1 MTKIS
6 SQRPAVAAS
15 VAQQAPGRAKAQNAA
30 QTAPTGWK
38 PQTSTP
44 AQQAKALAA
53 HLKGPDGA
61 RQAAKIV
68 ETVAKK
74 NELAR
79 GLNWEAGHLKSVKP
93 YENGKFLVDVQ
104 LDVLKGRGV
113 EKNFFTAIVD
123 AKGKVLDVPQG

>member
-1 MTKIS
+1 M
-6 SQRPAVAAS
+6 SQQVS
-15 VAQQAPGRAKAQNAA
+15 KKESAA
-30 QTAPTGWK
+30 QTASTGWK

-53 HLKGPDGA
+53 HLKGPEGA

-68 ETVAKK
+68 DTVAKK

-93 YENGKFLVDVQ
+93 YENGKFIVDVQ
-104 LDVLKGRGV
+104 LDVLKGKGV
-113 EKNFFTAIVD
+113 EKNYFTAIVD
-123 AKGKVLDVPQG
+123 SKGKVIDVPQG